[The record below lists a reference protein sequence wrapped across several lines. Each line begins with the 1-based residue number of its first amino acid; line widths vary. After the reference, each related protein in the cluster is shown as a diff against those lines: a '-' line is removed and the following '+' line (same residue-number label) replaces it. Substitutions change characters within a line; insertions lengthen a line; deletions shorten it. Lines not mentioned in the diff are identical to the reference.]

1 MQTNN
6 KPAPGK
12 TIEPLDDSSEYLL
25 RSSVEVAFVL
35 KALAKK
41 HTAVSA
47 YYGATADFAT
57 TSILQVDTAA
67 GLLYLDLGPDQT
79 ANQALLSAQHVS
91 CVTSHD
97 KVKVQF
103 DLGRLERV
111 IHEGRGAFR
120 ARLPDKL
127 LKLQRRNYYRLS
139 VPYNQ
144 TIKCT
149 IPLPDQMPV
158 QVEIMDISIG
168 GIGIIGY
175 TPDIP
180 LQPGMVYENCS
191 LNLPGFGLVITSL
204 QVRTSFDFMLRSGV
218 HTQRAGCRFLDLSPQ
233 TESLIQRYI
242 LEQERKYRSKLVN
255 DET

>member
-1 MQTNN
+1 MPTNN
-6 KPAPGK
+6 KPAPANAVK
-12 TIEPLDDSSEYLL
+12 PLDDASEYLL
-25 RSSVEVAFVL
+25 RSPVEVAFIL

-41 HTAVSA
+41 RTAISA

-57 TSILQVDTAA
+57 TALLLVDTAA
-67 GLLYLDLGPDQT
+67 GHMYLDLSPDQT
-79 ANQALLSAQHVS
+79 ANLALQSAQHVI

-111 IHEGRGAFR
+111 IYEGRGAFR

-168 GIGIIGY
+168 GIGVIGY

-242 LEQERKYRSKLVN
+242 LEQERKYRSRLAS
-255 DET
+255 DEI